1 MALDDTHPRVRAVM
15 TQRFRAMTP
24 TERFAMAAEMT
35 DFVCEQSLAAIAAT
49 MPAASPQEI
58 RLRWCELHY
67 GKPLTDRLRAYLAS
81 RST

>member
-35 DFVCEQSLAAIAAT
+35 DLVCEQSLAAFADAA
-49 MPAASPQEI
+49 
-58 RLRWCELHY
+58 R
-67 GKPLTDRLRAYLAS
+67 
-81 RST
+81 